1 MIAATRYQAS
11 STFYM
16 QVMAPDAS
24 AHLNLTPPQ
33 ALRNPSSDF
42 GNSDDSDFEF
52 DHFSEA
58 YSDEPPASPKL
69 KTSPDWRHAAS
80 ASMVSA
86 THFSANH
93 IYTAAGRN
101 VHYVNVID
109 AVQQGFDGTEGDSD
123 TTIKRLH
130 KAYGDAAISNTKQ
143 QILTKNG
150 GGLTG
155 ASAENVHGGV
165 ISTGD
170 DQRQKV
176 RVSLRSL
183 MLERR
188 EREQL
193 PSITST
199 FRSNVKDDATP
210 DQSKMSPRRSSP
222 SRSSSASADESA
234 SSISSQRHLTKKCCK
249 RWSLMK
255 LDFLQARKGSPSTSV
270 DDHHH
275 HHSEQHAV
283 AMTIDEESE
292 SEYHDVAEVR
302 DHEYCGTCSSSLSS
316 MSSRGSSAMKP
327 EKDVR
332 AQRKNKNASAPVSPT
347 ASPARA
353 SASMSHAKP
362 GAAAHLAVYGD
373 GRRPASPA
381 TPSGVKG
388 AMSPHAQHYRQQ
400 RARAEEMRRRTSLP
414 YRQSLFGTCF
424 FLPSRPD
431 QVAC

>member
-1 MIAATRYQAS
+1 MVAATRYQAS
-11 STFYM
+11 STFM
-16 QVMAPDAS
+16 VMAPRAD
-24 AHLNLTPPQ
+24 AHLNLAPPQ
-33 ALRNPSSDF
+33 ALANSRNPSSDF

-69 KTSPDWRHAAS
+69 KTSPDWRLAAS
-80 ASMVSA
+80 ASMVSP
-86 THFSANH
+86 THFSTNH
-93 IYTAAGRN
+93 IYTAAGPN
-101 VHYVNVID
+101 VHYVNVIN
-109 AVQQGFDGTEGDSD
+109 AARQGFDGPEGDSD
-123 TTIKRLH
+123 TIKRLH
-130 KAYGDAAISNTKQ
+130 KPYGDAAYSNTKQ
-143 QILTKNG
+143 QILHKNG

-155 ASAENVHGGV
+155 ISAGTVHGGV
-165 ISTGD
+165 ISTGGD
-170 DQRQKV
+170 DQRPKA

-183 MLERR
+183 MLEKR

-199 FRSNVKDDATP
+199 FRSNVNVDGTP
-210 DQSKMSPRRSSP
+210 DQSKMSPRPSSP
-222 SRSSSASADESA
+222 PRSSSASVDESA
-234 SSISSQRHLTKKCCK
+234 SSISSQHLTKKSCK
-249 RWSLMK
+249 RWSLK
-255 LDFLQARKGSPSTSV
+255 LDFLQARKGSPSKSV

-275 HHSEQHAV
+275 HHSEQHAA

-292 SEYHDVAEVR
+292 SEYYDVAEVR

-316 MSSRGSSAMKP
+316 MSSRGTSAMKP
-327 EKDVR
+327 DRDVR
-332 AQRKNKNASAPVSPT
+332 AQRKSKNASAPVSPA

-353 SASMSHAKP
+353 SIAHAKP
-362 GAAAHLAVYGD
+362 GAAAHLAVNGD

-388 AMSPHAQHYRQQ
+388 AMSPHAHHYRQQ

-414 YRQSLFGTCF
+414 YRQSLFGACF
-424 FLPSRPD
+424 FLPSRP